1 MGIALNYP
9 HHRRHHHYSRCCYHL
24 FDSIRAIHS
33 KGLREVVTKGGGDF
47 LIFPGFAAIQIV
59 WLVVVLMTQVLG
71 KLVDDE
77 DDQRGGLCL
86 QQAGG
91 GRRRGRGKGEELT
104 KEARR
109 PFTKC
114 SSPRLPCLAAKPLQK
129 NPHFEKNG
137 PTKLPSQMG
146 HKGSGAVYR
155 TFRPPCPARL
165 PACLHQLCV

>member
-1 MGIALNYP
+1 
-9 HHRRHHHYSRCCYHL
+9 
-24 FDSIRAIHS
+24 
-33 KGLREVVTKGGGDF
+33 
-47 LIFPGFAAIQIV
+47 
-59 WLVVVLMTQVLG
+59 MTQVFG

-77 DDQRGGLCL
+77 DDQVEGVVPTTSRWWSKEGAW
-86 QQAGG
+86 QGG
-91 GRRRGRGKGEELT
+91 GVDKGGAAAVYKMLIAPVT
-104 KEARR
+104 
-109 PFTKC
+109 T
-114 SSPRLPCLAAKPLQK
+114 LLAAKPLQK

>member
-1 MGIALNYP
+1 MM
-9 HHRRHHHYSRCCYHL
+9 RK
-24 FDSIRAIHS
+24 IR
-33 KGLREVVTKGGGDF
+33 E
-47 LIFPGFAAIQIV
+47 
-59 WLVVVLMTQVLG
+59 
-71 KLVDDE
+71 E
-77 DDQRGGLCL
+77 GLCL

-104 KEARR
+104 KEAAVYKMLIAL
-109 PFTKC
+109 TT
-114 SSPRLPCLAAKPLQK
+114 LPAKPLQK

-155 TFRPPCPARL
+155 TFRPPCL